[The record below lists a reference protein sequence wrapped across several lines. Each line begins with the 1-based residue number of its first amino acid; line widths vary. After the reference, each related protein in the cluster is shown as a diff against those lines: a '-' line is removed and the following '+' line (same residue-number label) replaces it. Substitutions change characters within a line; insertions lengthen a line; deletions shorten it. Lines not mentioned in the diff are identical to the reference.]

1 VTVVLYREHE
11 VKANHAFRPGEL
23 TPDACQAI
31 LADLP
36 KIVQP

>member
-1 VTVVLYREHE
+1 

-23 TPDACQAI
+23 TAAACDNI

-36 KIVQP
+36 KILAKNRKD